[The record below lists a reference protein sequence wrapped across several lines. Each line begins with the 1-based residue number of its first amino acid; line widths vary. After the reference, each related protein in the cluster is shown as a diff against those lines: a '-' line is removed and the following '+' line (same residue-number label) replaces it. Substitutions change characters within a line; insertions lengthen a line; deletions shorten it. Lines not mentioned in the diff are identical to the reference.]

1 MVQWTKMDTTF
12 SKRKDGCNMD
22 CDSVTLKKARYSWQ
36 IKRSNKE
43 DFSSVT
49 DVVICDNVSTCQHCN
64 SGGGTSMCECNL
76 NKLPCADDGKLEREM
91 ECSVTVNSKHEQQ
104 NLNVSSSIESSFCN
118 KTENTNSSPFQTPM
132 TPISSV
138 QEGCSS
144 IYNVS
149 RTSSPLSSNFNFS
162 FDGQDSDLPKEDG
175 RISVMS
181 GFSDAT
187 SLMAQPS
194 STSVDPEIEEEGL
207 LISSRQREEELNL
220 YLKRWQNQHIAKSI
234 VDNAI
239 NKTLEEMGVSPEP
252 QQFVTNLVE
261 NHAISEAIKLQGL
274 IPQTSC
280 SNPVTVLSDLAH
292 SSSCLLSVSSHN
304 RTDHTP
310 TSNTGSSTNSNDLLD
325 HAVSVA
331 IGSKGLSFYNQG
343 QGT

>member
-1 MVQWTKMDTTF
+1 MHYSKMENSL
-12 SKRKDGCNMD
+12 SKRKDVHNMD

-36 IKRSNKE
+36 IKKSTKE
-43 DFSSVT
+43 DLSSVT

-64 SGGGTSMCECNL
+64 SGGSNSICDCNL
-76 NKLPCADDGKLEREM
+76 RKVPCADVGKQDM
-91 ECSVTVNSKHEQQ
+91 ECSVNTKNEQLT
-104 NLNVSSSIESSFCN
+104 LNSSSSEPSIIN
-118 KTENTNSSPFQTPM
+118 KNENTNSSQFQTPM
-132 TPISSV
+132 TPLSSV
-138 QEGCSS
+138 QEGCGS
-144 IYNVS
+144 IYNLS
-149 RTSSPLSSNFNFS
+149 RTSSPVSSNFNFS

-187 SLMAQPS
+187 SLLAQPS
-194 STSVDPEIEEEGL
+194 SSSVDPEIEEEGL
-207 LISSRQREEELNL
+207 LISNRQREEELNL

-292 SSSCLLSVSSHN
+292 SSSYFLSSHN
-304 RTDHTP
+304 RSDHST
-310 TSNTGSSTNSNDLLD
+310 TNNARQSNSSNDLLD

-331 IGSKGLSFYNQG
+331 IGSKGLSFTNPG